1 MSEDHGEYFPCRTW
15 RMRKGNLPG
24 RDVHMQ
30 KSFQKLYTT
39 EGETLSGIPWERY
52 PRPQMKRERWLC
64 LNGDWSLRTEDGQEG
79 TIRVPFCPESLL
91 SGFDGPVR
99 YGEALCYERTFV
111 IPKDWA
117 GMRVLLH
124 FGAVSSRCE
133 VFVDGEKVCEHEN
146 GYLSFS
152 ADISEVIRKTE
163 ENVRERTN
171 EDAPENA
178 RGQGDALHT
187 HHLTVR
193 AWNDLSEKLPYGKQR
208 IKRGGM
214 WYTPV
219 SGIWQTVWLEPVPE
233 KYVQRLIIRADAKGA
248 EIQVLSSDLGDA
260 EIQVPCPEAG
270 SSEFSESC
278 LEAEG
283 YVTCEGK
290 RYELQG
296 GRVRIEP
303 EHPRLWSPETPN
315 LYEFTV
321 TRGEDCV
328 TSYFA
333 LRSLS
338 IEQRNGKPRLCLNGE
353 PYFFHGLLDQGYFS
367 DGIYTP
373 AAPELYEKDVLA
385 MKELGFNM
393 LRKHIKIEPEQ
404 FYYDCDRLGMIVFQD
419 MVNNGKYRYFRDTI
433 FPTFGFC
440 SENDHKKHP
449 DPEARAA
456 FMEGMRQTVSQLSN
470 HPCISYWTI
479 FNEGWGQFEADK
491 AYDALK
497 ALDGDRFVDST
508 SGWFHQKKSDVDS
521 LHVYFQKLH
530 LGKQRE
536 LVQVLSEFGGYV
548 YKEPKHSHN
557 LQKTYGYK
565 IFKDRKTFA
574 AALRDVYLKELV
586 PLAEQGLCASVYTQ
600 VSDVEDETNGILTY
614 DRRVCKLQKEEM
626 DGIAEALQ
634 EAVRK

>member
-1 MSEDHGEYFPCRTW
+1 MSEGHGAYLPCRTW
-15 RMRKGNLPG
+15 RVRNGNLPG
-24 RDVHMQ
+24 RDERMQ
-30 KSFQKLYTT
+30 KSFQKLYTA
-39 EGETLSGIPWERY
+39 EGETLSGTPWERY
-52 PRPQMKRERWLC
+52 PRPQMKREKWLC
-64 LNGDWSLRTEDGQEG
+64 LNGDWSLRTEDGREG
-79 TIRVPFCPESLL
+79 SIRVPFCPESLL
-91 SGFDGPVR
+91 SGFDGTVR
-99 YGEALCYERTFV
+99 YGEALCYERTFA
-111 IPKDWA
+111 IPEDWA
-117 GMRVLLH
+117 GMRILLH

-152 ADISEVIRKTE
+152 ADVSEVIRKTE
-163 ENVRERTN
+163 ESARENGLAAREHRLMVRT
-171 EDAPENA
+171 
-178 RGQGDALHT
+178 
-187 HHLTVR
+187 
-193 AWNDLSEKLPYGKQR
+193 WNDLSEKLPYGKQK

-219 SGIWQTVWLEPVPE
+219 SGIWQTTWLEPVPE
-233 KYVQRLIIRADAKGA
+233 SYVQKLIIRADMTGA
-248 EIQVLSSDLGDA
+248 EIQVIHAADDRSKDA
-260 EIQVPCPEAG
+260 ESRMAG
-270 SSEFSESC
+270 NGGTT
-278 LEAEG
+278 LAEG
-283 YVTCEGK
+283 GMARAGESASPAEEFITCEGR

-296 GRVRIEP
+296 GKARITP
-303 EHPRLWSPETPN
+303 ERPELWTPETPN

-321 TRGEDCV
+321 TSGEDCV

-338 IEQRNGKPRLCLNGE
+338 VEQRNGKPRLCLNGE

-373 AAPELYEKDVLA
+373 AVPELYEKDVLA

-440 SENDHKKHP
+440 GENDHKKHP
-449 DPEARAA
+449 DPESRAA
-456 FMEGMRQTVSQLSN
+456 FLEGMRQTVSQLSN
-470 HPCISYWTI
+470 HPCICYWTI

-497 ALDGDRFVDST
+497 ALDGDRFIDST

-521 LHVYFQKLH
+521 LHIYFQRLH
-530 LGKQRE
+530 LGKQKE
-536 LVQVLSEFGGYV
+536 LPQVLSEFGGYV
-548 YKEPKHSHN
+548 YKEPQHSHN

-565 IFKDRKTFA
+565 IFKDRKTYA
-574 AALRDVYLKELV
+574 AALRDVCLKELV

-614 DRRVCKLQKEEM
+614 DRKVCRLQKEEM

>member
-1 MSEDHGEYFPCRTW
+1 
-15 RMRKGNLPG
+15 
-24 RDVHMQ
+24 MQ
-30 KSFQKLYTT
+30 KSFQKLYTA
-39 EGETLSGIPWERY
+39 EGEALSGIPWERY
-52 PRPQMKRERWLC
+52 PRPQMKREKWLC
-64 LNGDWSLRTEDGQEG
+64 LNGEWKLRTEDGQEG
-79 TIRVPFCPESLL
+79 MIRVPFCPESLL
-91 SGFDGPVR
+91 SGFGGMVR
-99 YGEALCYERTFV
+99 YGEHHCYERTFA
-111 IPKDWA
+111 IPEDWA
-117 GMRVLLH
+117 GMRILLH

-152 ADISEVIRKTE
+152 ADVSEVIRKTE
-163 ENVRERTN
+163 ESARQNGLAAREHRLMVRT
-171 EDAPENA
+171 
-178 RGQGDALHT
+178 
-187 HHLTVR
+187 
-193 AWNDLSEKLPYGKQR
+193 WNDLSEKLPYGKQK

-219 SGIWQTVWLEPVPE
+219 SGIWQTTWLEPVPE
-233 KYVQRLIIRADAKGA
+233 TYIQKLMIRSDATGA
-248 EIQVLSSDLGDA
+248 EIQVICAADTRLNDAKNQAAGDGGTKPA
-260 EIQVPCPEAG
+260 EGGVTRAG
-270 SSEFSESC
+270 ERAFAAEGGVTRVG
-278 LEAEG
+278 ERAFAAEG
-283 YVTCEGK
+283 YVTCEGE
-290 RYELQG
+290 RYELHDG
-296 GRVRIEP
+296 KIRIMP
-303 EHPRLWSPETPN
+303 EKPRLWTPETPN

-321 TRGEDCV
+321 TSGEDCV

-338 IEQRNGKPRLCLNGE
+338 VEQRNGKPRLCLNGE

-373 AAPELYEKDVLA
+373 AVPELYEKDVLA
-385 MKELGFNM
+385 MKELGFNT

-440 SENDHKKHP
+440 GENDHKKHP
-449 DPEARAA
+449 DPDSRAA
-456 FMEGMRQTVSQLSN
+456 FLEGMRQTVSQLSN
-470 HPCISYWTI
+470 HPCICYWTI

-497 ALDGDRFVDST
+497 ALDGERFIDST

-521 LHVYFQKLH
+521 LHIYFQKLH
-530 LGKQRE
+530 LGKRRE
-536 LVQVLSEFGGYV
+536 LPQVLSEFGGYV
-548 YKEPKHSHN
+548 YKEPQHSHN

-574 AALRDVYLKELV
+574 AALRDIYLKELV

-614 DRRVCKLQKEEM
+614 DRKVCKLEKEEM